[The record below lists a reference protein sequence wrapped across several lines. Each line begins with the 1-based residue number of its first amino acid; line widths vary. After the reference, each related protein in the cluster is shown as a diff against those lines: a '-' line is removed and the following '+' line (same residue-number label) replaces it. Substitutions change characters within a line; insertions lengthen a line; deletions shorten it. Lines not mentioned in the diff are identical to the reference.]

1 VMPQGPFAGEP
12 GERPGL
18 RPCPRILDEPL
29 RFLGLDAED
38 GAVGLTL
45 FTLLHLLGASFWGV
59 VVGLGTAGLLLALK
73 RGQPPGVVRHHLW
86 CLGLPLRPLPPPPTV
101 TGERRSPW

>member
-1 VMPQGPFAGEP
+1 MTAPASFTKEVD
-12 GERPGL
+12 ERPGR

-45 FTLLHLLGASFWGV
+45 FTLLHLLGASFWGL
-59 VVGLGTAGLLLALK
+59 VVGLGAAGLLLGLK
-73 RGQPPGVVRHHLW
+73 RGQPLGIVRHHLW
-86 CLGLPLRPLPPPPTV
+86 CLGLSFRPLPPPPSV

>member
-1 VMPQGPFAGEP
+1 M
-12 GERPGL
+12 

-45 FTLLHLLGASFWGV
+45 FTLLHLLGASFCGA
-59 VVGLGTAGLLLALK
+59 AGLLLALK
-73 RGQPPGVVRHHLW
+73 RGQPPGIVRHHLW
-86 CLGLPLRPLPPPPTV
+86 CLGLPFPPLPPPPAM

>member
-1 VMPQGPFAGEP
+1 MPHGPATGQT
-12 GERPGL
+12 GERPGM

-59 VVGLGTAGLLLALK
+59 VVGLGAAGLLLVLK
-73 RGQPPGVVRHHLW
+73 RGQPPGIVRHHLW
-86 CLGLPLRPLPPPPTV
+86 GVGLPFPPLPPPPAV

>member
-1 VMPQGPFAGEP
+1 MMPQVSFVGEA
-12 GERPGL
+12 GERPGV

-59 VVGLGTAGLLLALK
+59 IVGLGAAGLLLALK
-73 RGQPPGVVRHHLW
+73 RGQPRASCAIISGAWGCPFGRSR
-86 CLGLPLRPLPPPPTV
+86 RPQP
-101 TGERRSPW
+101 

>member
-1 VMPQGPFAGEP
+1 MPDPGLIAHP
-12 GERPGL
+12 GESPGA

-29 RFLGLDAED
+29 RFLGFDAED
-38 GAVGLTL
+38 GAVGLTV

-59 VVGLGTAGLLLALK
+59 VVGLGAAALLLAIK
-73 RGQPPGVVRHHLW
+73 RGQPPGIVRHRLW
-86 CLGLPLRPLPPPPTV
+86 DLGVPFRSVPPSPTV